1 MTEGKKIGQW
11 LVGIVLLFLFLVTA
25 FIPWITLSGDDYVD
39 AAVNVH
45 EYAREQDAVVADA
58 AGAFTFISSYQKD
71 SDLRNAW
78 VVSYEKGIKSRF
90 GNKTSFS
97 GFTWGRWCL
106 RESTPLVLPQIQF
119 ENYFSNQKSAG
130 RKIFS
135 FMGCFIYLP
144 ILIAAGFLVF
154 CIVKRRLYSFGVMLT
169 GTLAVLFDL
178 ILYFAVPGAI
188 WRTAGGSIHSFSLV
202 SEKMLAIRGVGS
214 QFINEVYH
222 HAWGIGAYA
231 NFILACILCVT
242 GSVFF
247 ILTCVQK
254 QREKK
259 AEFFIGAFK
268 N

>member
-130 RKIFS
+130 RKIF
-135 FMGCFIYLP
+135 
-144 ILIAAGFLVF
+144 FLYGMF
-154 CIVKRRLYSFGVMLT
+154 HLSADSYSSRIPRFLYCKK
-169 GTLAVLFDL
+169 
-178 ILYFAVPGAI
+178 AI
-188 WRTAGGSIHSFSLV
+188 
-202 SEKMLAIRGVGS
+202 
-214 QFINEVYH
+214 
-222 HAWGIGAYA
+222 
-231 NFILACILCVT
+231 
-242 GSVFF
+242 VFF
-247 ILTCVQK
+247 WRNAYRNFGSSV
-254 QREKK
+254 
-259 AEFFIGAFK
+259 
-268 N
+268 